1 MFVAQIGTAALHAAL
16 NSTGNWL
23 AVSTLEG
30 NIALRGFSPL
40 EKALF
45 DASEVHFNSK
55 DSSQGYLALKDDIP
69 IVNTVGVRSRSKVV
83 LLRYANLQS
92 NPNLLLAVY
101 KNGEVYI
108 ITTPHDP
115 IKCRVQQLFK
125 FTTSPILDACFSA
138 DDQIIAFTTMN
149 NDILIWDLIYSKFI
163 NNLHLHQLPN
173 PDESSPVKGIAFDHV
188 ANNRMITLGDDKIL
202 NIIQYQLVHDDLKG
216 RVFKYEITQINNN
229 IIQSAKLNKFSIK
242 KLSWSID
249 DYLFS
254 VPNTSKMK
262 NSKIALLGKTGE
274 NNWTQVKELN
284 SQGFKTFMSL
294 ISPNVFQ
301 NENGENVYVM
311 ATLSPD
317 SIVAIWRSDQSSP
330 IHVSNEISSQPIQ
343 DFCWS
348 LDSRI
353 LILTS
358 SSGNQYVAVF
368 KEGEFGK
375 IKLSL
380 KDTTKDLNQLTQK
393 LIPREFERMSIWRQ
407 NNKDKII
414 PPIVPVSTPTPS
426 LPPQNLING
435 SSKSPSVT
443 PAIETLTTSSTPKV
457 NEESENLLS
466 TATTTTTTKAVSN
479 TTTNNNTNNTSSSS
493 TLQAPKK
500 IVDAATTKK
509 RPLVHTDFDL
519 PSNSI
524 PKNVNQK
531 MNKSLKDETLKKR
544 RDLEQSEFVG
554 SVVINPQISFSKIR
568 IAIPKIQ
575 IQIKYSP
582 IDNNNYQLKIQN
594 GSGFESQPSRISLNK
609 NDQQLFV
616 DFIPQKIHIVT
627 GNEKFWA
634 ISTINGQVIVY
645 TSSGHRVLPIIILG
659 SPLSFLEI
667 KDKYLLAVTSVGELF
682 VWDLIEL
689 KSVFKPN
696 NLISLLSPRYPTNVK
711 DINLGETNGL
721 VFING
726 EILTRSETLTMCS
739 ITKDGI
745 PIVTLN
751 NGDGY
756 LFNKDM
762 NVWTLI
768 SESWWAFGSQYWDST
783 RSNNQLNEGPRGLLE
798 MLEGFT
804 NDEINKRGKM
814 KMFNKISKIVLMRDG
829 FENLEIIV
837 SLNHLE
843 NKINYY
849 KMMNDK
855 LNYKSLM
862 ITYVNKLSEFK
873 LKNRLHEIFS
883 YLRKVDLPLLKD
895 LLLTCAK
902 FKDVQDILVQYA
914 KVTGVVQDN
923 DIL

>member
-1 MFVAQIGTAALHAAL
+1 MLLVPIAAQALHSAVNSRGEWIAA
-16 NSTGNWL
+16 STQDGN
-23 AVSTLEG
+23 V
-30 NIALRGFSPL
+30 ALRSLP
-40 EKALF
+40 ALRNVLC
-45 DASEVHFNSK
+45 DASK
-55 DSSQGYLALKDDIP
+55 QAPDAAIDQDALKEAST
-69 IVNTVGVRSRSKVV
+69 IVNTVGVRSRSKIS
-83 LLRYANLQS
+83 LLKYANLHS
-92 NPNLLLAVY
+92 NPNLLLATY

-115 IKCRVQQLFK
+115 IKCRIQQLFK

-138 DDQIIAFTTMN
+138 DDQIIAFSTMN
-149 NDILIWDLIYSKFI
+149 NDILIWDLVYSKFI

-188 ANNRMITLGDDKIL
+188 ANNKLVTLGDDKIL
-202 NIIQYQLVHDDLKG
+202 NVIQYQLLHDDVKG

-249 DYLFS
+249 DYLIS

-262 NSKIALLGKTGE
+262 NSKISLLGKTGM
-274 NNWTQVKELN
+274 NNWTQIRELN
-284 SQGFKTFMSL
+284 GQGFKTFMSL

-301 NENGENVYVM
+301 NDAGENVYIM

-317 SIVAIWRSDQSSP
+317 SILAIWRSDQTTP
-330 IHVSNEISSQPIQ
+330 IHVSEEISSQAIH

-348 LDSRI
+348 LDSRM
-353 LILTS
+353 LFMTCN
-358 SSGNQYVAVF
+358 SGSQYVAVF
-368 KEGEFGK
+368 KEGEFGE

-380 KDTTKDLNQLTQK
+380 KDTTKELNELTQK
-393 LIPREFERMSIWRQ
+393 LIPGEFERMSIWRQ
-407 NNKDKII
+407 NNKDKVI
-414 PPIVPVSTPTPS
+414 PPIVPTAALTPVPIQQQVDGESGTPSAPAATVSPSKVSTPAP
-426 LPPQNLING
+426 NG
-435 SSKSPSVT
+435 EP
-443 PAIETLTTSSTPKV
+443 
-457 NEESENLLS
+457 ENVPVS
-466 TATTTTTTKAVSN
+466 SN
-479 TTTNNNTNNTSSSS
+479 TTTVATPTTTNKNGDIAITTAPTKPDTS
-493 TLQAPKK
+493 
-500 IVDAATTKK
+500 KK
-509 RPLVHTDFDL
+509 RAIAHTDFDL

-524 PKNVNQK
+524 PKSINQRV
-531 MNKSLKDETLKKR
+531 NKSLKDETIKKR
-544 RDLEQSEFVG
+544 RDLEQSEFIG

-575 IQIKYSP
+575 IHIKYSP
-582 IDNNNYQLKIQN
+582 LDTPEYQFKIQN
-594 GSGFESQPSRISLNK
+594 GSGFESQPSRISLLK
-609 NDQQLFV
+609 NEQQLFV
-616 DFIPQKIHIVT
+616 DFIPQKVHIVT

-634 ISTINGQVIVY
+634 LSTINGHVIIY
-645 TSSGHRVLPIIILG
+645 TSSGHRVLPTIILG
-659 SPLSFLEI
+659 TPLSFLEV

-682 VWDLIEL
+682 VWDLVEC
-689 KSVFKPN
+689 KSLFKPN
-696 NLISLLSPRYPTNVK
+696 NLISLLSPRYPSNVK
-711 DINLGETNGL
+711 DVNLGDSNGL

-739 ITKDGI
+739 ITQDGI

-768 SESWWAFGSQYWDST
+768 SESWWAFGSQYWDSS
-783 RSNNQLNEGPRGLLE
+783 RSINQTNDGPKGLLE
-798 MLEGFT
+798 MMEGLT

-849 KMMNDK
+849 RMMNDK
-855 LNYKSLM
+855 TNYKSLM

-873 LKNRLHEIFS
+873 LKGRLHEIFS